1 MDVLVLDSKEE
12 EEAQDH
18 PAETAPPAYPVSP
31 FLRTAHNL
39 ARDVMLQSLFTLTNA
54 SINGLLSMQ
63 VRPR

>member
-1 MDVLVLDSKEE
+1 MDVLVLDSEE
-12 EEAQDH
+12 EEDTQDR

-54 SINGLLSMQ
+54 PIDGLLLMQ